1 MRVAE
6 GEGEGK
12 KRAMHKCNIEEKVS
26 RVMERR
32 KRTGVETKRI
42 MENEFVQIS

>member
-1 MRVAE
+1 
-6 GEGEGK
+6 
-12 KRAMHKCNIEEKVS
+12 MHECRTEAKVS

-42 MENEFVQIS
+42 MGNEFVQIS